1 MYKLMAFLIC
11 GWVSLAT
18 PGVSSD
24 EAVPRGYTLPMLDLN
39 DAEGIHITVARD
51 LDHAAQYLGHPTTV
65 LLDDEQTI
73 LAVFPTAHGKGQLRM
88 CRSDDGGLTWEQLPN
103 LGIELH
109 EVPTI
114 FKIERPD
121 GHTRLVITTCT
132 PRSGTFSWIYSDDDG
147 TTWTELET
155 IDLDLP
161 HGIIVALATM
171 WRVHDDA
178 GQPTFVWRGAF
189 HDFRYN
195 NYVIELTF
203 AEDADAPGGYACVW
217 SAAQRIEFQT
227 PEGLAACHHAGLCE
241 PGVVRSPDGERLAM
255 LFRPQHKRTNA
266 MISFSD
272 DEGASWSDPV
282 EMPGSLTGERHVGKY
297 ALDGRLLVCFRDY
310 SPLNPGNPS
319 HGDWVA
325 WVGTWDDLVHG
336 DEGQYRVRLKENY
349 GNSTNNNI
357 GDCGYTGV
365 ELLPDGTF
373 VCTTY
378 GHWERN
384 DQNPAHPNAPEGRGR
399 PPYILAARF
408 TLEQLDGWVAEGDG
422 LMETPEDNA
431 R

>member
-1 MYKLMAFLIC
+1 
-11 GWVSLAT
+11 
-18 PGVSSD
+18 
-24 EAVPRGYTLPMLDLN
+24 
-39 DAEGIHITVARD
+39 
-51 LDHAAQYLGHPTTV
+51 
-65 LLDDEQTI
+65 
-73 LAVFPTAHGKGQLRM
+73 M
-88 CRSDDGGLTWEQLPN
+88 CRSADGGRTWEQMPD

-109 EVPTI
+109 EVPTL
-114 FKIERPD
+114 FKVQRPD
-121 GHTRLVITTCT
+121 GHTRLVITTCA
-132 PRSGTFSWIYSDDDG
+132 PRSGTFSWLYSDDDG
-147 TTWTELET
+147 ATWTDLET

-171 WRVHDDA
+171 WRVHDAD
-178 GQPTFVWRGAF
+178 GEPTFAWRGAF
-189 HDFRYN
+189 HDYQFN

-203 AEDADAPGGYACVW
+203 EEDADAPGGYACAW
-217 SAAQRIEFQT
+217 SAAQRIEFET

-241 PGVVRSPDGERLAM
+241 PGVVRRPDGRQLAM

-266 MISFSD
+266 MISFSN
-272 DEGASWSDPV
+272 DEGETWSDPV

-297 ALDGRLLVCFRDY
+297 APDGRLLICFRDY

-325 WVGTWDDLVHG
+325 WVGTWDDLTNG

-365 ELLPDGTF
+365 EVLPDGTI

-384 DQNPAHPNAPEGRGR
+384 TDKPDHPNAPEGRGLS
-399 PPYILAARF
+399 PYIIAARF
-408 TLEQLDGWVAEGDG
+408 TLDQLDLWIADTDR
-422 LMETPEDNA
+422 LMEM

>member
-1 MYKLMAFLIC
+1 MNHCILHM
-11 GWVSLAT
+11 LAVALVFASAT
-18 PGVSSD
+18 AVAD
-24 EAVPRGYTLPMLDLN
+24 EATGPGYSIPMLDLS
-39 DAEGIHITVARD
+39 DAEGVHVTVARD
-51 LDHAAQYLGHPTTV
+51 LDHVDQYLGHPTTV
-65 LLDDEQTI
+65 LLDDDRTI

-88 CRSDDGGLTWEQLPN
+88 CRSADGGVTWEQLPN

-114 FKIERPD
+114 FKVQRPD

-132 PRSGTFSWIYSDDDG
+132 PRAGTFSWLYSDDDG
-147 TTWTELET
+147 ATWTDLET
-155 IDLDLP
+155 VDLDLP

-171 WRVHDDA
+171 WRVHDAD
-178 GQPTFVWRGAF
+178 GEPTFAWRGAF
-189 HDFRYN
+189 HDFRFN

-203 AEDADAPGGYACVW
+203 EEDADTPGGYRCVW
-217 SAAQRIEFQT
+217 GAAERIEFET
-227 PEGLAACHHAGLCE
+227 DDGLSRCHHAGLCE

-255 LFRPQHKRTNA
+255 LYRPQHKRTNA
-266 MISFSD
+266 MVSFSD
-272 DEGASWSDPV
+272 DEGQTWTDPV
-282 EMPGSLTGERHVGKY
+282 ALPGSLTGERHVGKY
-297 ALDGRLLVCFRDY
+297 APDGRLLVCFRDY

-325 WVGTWDDLVHG
+325 WVGTWDDLVNG
-336 DEGQYRVRLKENY
+336 DEGQYRVRLKDNY

-365 ELLPDGTF
+365 EVLPDGTF

-384 DQNPAHPNAPEGRGR
+384 DDNPHHPNAPEGRGR

-408 TLEQLDGWVAEGDG
+408 TLEQLDGWIEEGNN
-422 LMETPEDNA
+422 LMPS